1 MLGAEQN
8 YNLKVNLTGNATQL
22 NIALQSS
29 TSKLQQFSA
38 RAKSIGSSL
47 SRSLTLPLALVGGA
61 SIKMALDFDKS
72 MTKIKTLVGV
82 ASDEVDAMG
91 GAVKR
96 LAVDT
101 GVNANDAADALFFIT
116 SAGLRGADAMKV
128 LEAATKASAIGL
140 GEVKTVAD
148 AVTSAV
154 NAYGQ
159 ENLSAESATDI
170 LTAAVREGKLE
181 ADSLAQSMGKV
192 LPVSSQLGVGFEE
205 VGAAL
210 AAMSRTGTD
219 AAMATTSLRGI
230 LSALLNPSSQANEEL
245 ENFGLSAQG
254 LREQLKEQGLLS
266 VLKTLTDRF
275 GDNQEAAGKVF
286 GNVRALTGVLDLM
299 GNNVSTTEQIFA
311 SMTNT
316 TGTLNTAFT
325 ELEDELSFKFKKS
338 LEAVK
343 TSFTELGKTLSV
355 AILPTIQKLAGLLT
369 TAINKFNNL
378 NESTKNLIL
387 TLGGIALAIGPAIV
401 VLGTLGTVISA
412 LISPVALVI
421 AAIVGIGLAVED
433 IVVNFDVVKLKIEK
447 WGEKVKIIF
456 RAVKE
461 TFKNIFSLGGG
472 TGTQIAKDMQE
483 ALDAVTEEYDK
494 MIAEI
499 DTKDSIAEKII
510 KGIQNAYEDIK
521 NASAGIGQAITDG
534 LNQSL
539 TTNVESLGQR
549 IAIGFEKVGSVAMA
563 ATSSWDALNKKIDE
577 SNEKIS
583 DFDES
588 FDNSVKNTQNSA
600 MAMQAI
606 MNAFAMQ
613 ISKAFENGSASV
625 GQFAAQVVSIIG
637 DLLIQLGTFAII
649 GSNLMGEALIPIVG
663 AAAGAAAIAVG
674 AAMKGLASKFMSE
687 GVQTFANGG
696 IISGPTLGLMGE
708 YAGARHNPE
717 VVAPLNKLK
726 SMIGSNG
733 SQNLSGEFVVRGQDL
748 VLALQRAERN
758 RNRFK

>member
-38 RAKSIGSSL
+38 RAKSIGSTL

-61 SIKMALDFDKS
+61 SVKMALDFDKS

-82 ASDEVDAMG
+82 ASNEVDAMG
-91 GAVKR
+91 SAVKR
-96 LAVDT
+96 LAADT
-101 GVNANDAADALFFIT
+101 SVNANDAADALFFIT

-266 VLKTLTDRF
+266 VLKTLTDSF

-299 GNNVSTTEQIFA
+299 GNNVVTTEQIFA
-311 SMTNT
+311 SMTDT

-338 LEAVK
+338 LEAIK
-343 TSFTELGKTLSV
+343 TSFTELGKTLAV
-355 AILPTIQKLAGLLT
+355 AILPFIQKLSGFVTDL
-369 TAINKFNNL
+369 INKFNNL
-378 NESTKNLIL
+378 DTSSKNLIL
-387 TLGGIALAIGPAIV
+387 TLAGMTAALGPAILIISNLAAAFALLASPV
-401 VLGTLGTVISA
+401 VLVSA
-412 LISPVALVI
+412 AVVALV
-421 AAIVGIGLAVED
+421 LAFEHVQ
-433 IVVNFDVVKLKIEK
+433 
-447 WGEKVKIIF
+447 
-456 RAVKE
+456 
-461 TFKNIFSLGGG
+461 TNIQMVSL
-472 TGTQIAKDMQE
+472 QIAKFAEKSIAKIMAIVEIGKSIFGKKTREEIESNLDKTLKSIDDKFDLMIE
-483 ALDAVTEEYDK
+483 ALDPLGE
-494 MIAEI
+494 
-499 DTKDSIAEKII
+499 SILEKISSSVSNLMDGF
-510 KGIQNAYEDIK
+510 KQVG
-521 NASAGIGQAITDG
+521 AGIGSTIAAGVVEGIKKTIVVSENLFPIVNNGFTNLALSTKKTWDSINDG
-534 LNQSL
+534 IDSSNLKIQKFDKKF
-539 TTNVESLGQR
+539 QD
-549 IAIGFEKVGSVAMA
+549 A
-563 ATSSWDALNKKIDE
+563 ARSIQMSQT
-577 SNEKIS
+577 
-583 DFDES
+583 
-588 FDNSVKNTQNSA
+588 
-600 MAMQAI
+600 AMQGVMNALAGQI
-606 MNAFAMQ
+606 SNAFAGGTASLKEFSNQ
-613 ISKAFENGSASV
+613 IL
-625 GQFAAQVVSIIG
+625 SILG
-637 DLLIQLGTFAII
+637 DLLIQAGTFAIL
-649 GSNLMGEALIPIVG
+649 SSKLMESAFIPGVG
-663 AAAGAAAIAVG
+663 VVLGLAAIAVG
-674 AAMKGLASKFMSE
+674 AALKGLANKVNNE
-687 GVQTFANGG
+687 GVTAFAKGG

-717 VVAPLNKLK
+717 VVAPLDKLK
-726 SMIGSNG
+726 SMIGNNG
-733 SQNLSGEFVVRGQDL
+733 NTNMTGEFVVRGQDL
-748 VLALQRAERN
+748 ILALQRAEKSRN
-758 RNRFK
+758 RIL

>member
-29 TSKLQQFSA
+29 TSKLQQFA
-38 RAKSIGSSL
+38 VRAKSIGSSL

-299 GNNVSTTEQIFA
+299 GNNVGTTEQIFA

-338 LEAVK
+338 LEAIR
-343 TSFTELGKTLSV
+343 TSFTELGKTLAV
-355 AILPTIQKLAGLLT
+355 AILPFIQKLTGFLT
-369 TAINKFNNL
+369 TLINKFNNL
-378 NESTKNLIL
+378 DTATQNIVL
-387 TLGGIALAIGPAIV
+387 TLAGITALLGPALIIF
-401 VLGTLGTVISA
+401 GTLATAISA
-412 LISPVALVI
+412 LMNPITLTIAGIAGIGFAIDNLIMPLDAFLLKAKAIFDTINEYARQTGRLILNALSFGFGEGI
-421 AAIVGIGLAVED
+421 DAILTETKLAIMDINSRLENDLAQLDGTSITERIQLMFNELKDKFKQIGVGIGGAISD
-433 IVVNFDVVKLKIEK
+433 GIEE
-447 WGEKVKIIF
+447 GIT
-456 RAVKE
+456 KE
-461 TFKNIFSLGGG
+461 RG
-472 TGTQIAKDMQE
+472 
-483 ALDAVTEEYDK
+483 
-494 MIAEI
+494 I
-499 DTKDSIAEKII
+499 DTSMFGDDGKITSDTSGLDELLVQGTKRTREELNKLAE
-510 KGIQNAYEDIK
+510 ATT
-521 NASAGIGQAITDG
+521 QA
-534 LNQSL
+534 
-539 TTNVESLGQR
+539 
-549 IAIGFEKVGSVAMA
+549 GSVA
-563 ATSSWDALNKKIDE
+563 TSALQAMFNTLSGQLAKV
-577 SNEKIS
+577 
-583 DFDES
+583 FAGGTTS
-588 FDNSVKNTQNSA
+588 F
-600 MAMQAI
+600 
-606 MNAFAMQ
+606 
-613 ISKAFENGSASV
+613 E
-625 GQFAAQVVSIIG
+625 QFSQQVFSIIG
-637 DLLIQLGTFAII
+637 DLLIQLGMMAIASAEIFAAF
-649 GSNLMGEALIPIVG
+649 GNPFTSV
-663 AAAGAAAIAVG
+663 AAGIAAIALG
-674 AAMKGLASKFMSE
+674 AAIKGMVNKVRGGKVME
-687 GVQTFANGG
+687 FANGG

-717 VVAPLNKLK
+717 VVAPLDKLK
-726 SMIGSNG
+726 SMIGSNS

-748 VLALQRAERN
+748 VVALQRAERN

>member
-1 MLGAEQN
+1 MLGAENN

-29 TSKLQQFSA
+29 TSKLQQFAA

-82 ASDEVDAMG
+82 ASNEVDAMG

-245 ENFGLSAQG
+245 QNFGLSAQG

-299 GNNVSTTEQIFA
+299 GNNVGTTEQIFA
-311 SMTNT
+311 SMTDT

-343 TSFTELGKTLSV
+343 TSFTELGKTLAI
-355 AILPTIQKLAGLLT
+355 AILPAIQKLSGLLT

-378 NESTKNLIL
+378 DKETQNLIL
-387 TLGGIALAIGPAIV
+387 TLVGITAALGPAILIISGLASAFALLASPV
-401 VLGTLGTVISA
+401 VLVSA
-412 LISPVALVI
+412 AVVALVLAFEHVQTNIQMVGLQI
-421 AAIVGIGLAVED
+421 AKFASKAVVRIGTIGRAIRSLFNSETIAEVLAGMDIMLTEVDKKFDPMIEALDPLGQSILEKISSAVGSLMDEFKQVGVGIGGKIAEGVVQGVKKT
-433 IVVNFDVVKLKIEK
+433 IVASENLFPIVNE
-447 WGEKVKIIF
+447 G
-456 RAVKE
+456 
-461 TFKNIFSLGGG
+461 FKNL
-472 TGTQIAKDMQE
+472 
-483 ALDAVTEEYDK
+483 ALSTKKTWDSINAG
-494 MIAEI
+494 I
-499 DTKDSIAEKII
+499 DT
-510 KGIQNAYEDIK
+510 
-521 NASAGIGQAITDG
+521 
-534 LNQSL
+534 
-539 TTNVESLGQR
+539 
-549 IAIGFEKVGSVAMA
+549 
-563 ATSSWDALNKKIDE
+563 SSKKIDE
-577 SNEKIS
+577 
-583 DFDES
+583 FDQKFLAS
-588 FDNSVKNTQNSA
+588 AKATQNNA
-600 MAMQAI
+600 MAMQAV
-606 MNAFAMQ
+606 MNAFAIQ
-613 ISKAFENGSASV
+613 VANAFAGGTASV
-625 GQFAAQVVSIIG
+625 GQFAAQVMGIIG

-649 GSNLMGEALIPIVG
+649 GSNLMESALVPIVG
-663 AAAGAAAIAVG
+663 AAAGLAAIAVG
-674 AAMKGLASKFMSE
+674 GAMKGLAQKFMSE
-687 GVQTFANGG
+687 GVQTFASGG

-717 VVAPLNKLK
+717 VVAPLDKLK

-748 VLALQRAERN
+748 VVALQRAERN

>member
-1 MLGAEQN
+1 MLEAEKN

-29 TSKLQQFSA
+29 TSKLRQFAA

-61 SIKMALDFDKS
+61 SVKMALDFDKS

-299 GNNVSTTEQIFA
+299 GNNVGTTEQIFA

-325 ELEDELSFKFKKS
+325 ELEDELSHQFKKS
-338 LEAVK
+338 LEAVR
-343 TSFTELGKTLSV
+343 TSFTELGKTLAV
-355 AILPTIQKLAGLLT
+355 AILPFIQKLAGLLT
-369 TAINKFNNL
+369 TTINKFNNL
-378 NESTKNLIL
+378 DTATQNLIL
-387 TLGGIALAIGPAIV
+387 TLVGITAALGPSILIISGLASAFSLLASPV
-401 VLGTLGTVISA
+401 VLVSA
-412 LISPVALVI
+412 AVVALVLAFEHVQTNIQMVGLQI
-421 AAIVGIGLAVED
+421 AKFASKAVVRMGTIGRAIRSLFNSETIAEVLAGMDIMLAEVDKKFDPMIEALDPLGESILEKISSSVGSLMDEFKQVGVGIGGAISDGIEEGIAKTRGIDTRGIDTSMFGDDGKITSDTSGLDELLAQGTKKTREEL
-433 IVVNFDVVKLKIEK
+433 NKLAEATTQAGSIATTSLQAMFNTLS
-447 WGEKVKIIF
+447 GQLAKV
-456 RAVKE
+456 
-461 TFKNIFSLGGG
+461 FSGG
-472 TGTQIAKDMQE
+472 T
-483 ALDAVTEEYDK
+483 
-494 MIAEI
+494 
-499 DTKDSIAEKII
+499 
-510 KGIQNAYEDIK
+510 
-521 NASAGIGQAITDG
+521 ASFKEFSQ
-534 LNQSL
+534 
-539 TTNVESLGQR
+539 
-549 IAIGFEKVGSVAMA
+549 
-563 ATSSWDALNKKIDE
+563 
-577 SNEKIS
+577 
-583 DFDES
+583 
-588 FDNSVKNTQNSA
+588 
-600 MAMQAI
+600 
-606 MNAFAMQ
+606 
-613 ISKAFENGSASV
+613 
-625 GQFAAQVVSIIG
+625 QVFSIIG
-637 DLLIQLGTFAII
+637 DLLIQLGMMAIASAEIFAAFGNPFTSI
-649 GSNLMGEALIPIVG
+649 
-663 AAAGAAAIAVG
+663 AAGLAAIALG
-674 AAMKGLASKFMSE
+674 AAIKGMVNKVRGGKVME
-687 GVQTFANGG
+687 FANGG

-717 VVAPLNKLK
+717 VVAPLDKLK
-726 SMIGSNG
+726 SMIGSNS

-748 VLALQRAERN
+748 VVALQRAERN

>member
-1 MLGAEQN
+1 MAESN
-8 YNLKVNLTGNATQL
+8 FPLKVNLIGNATSL
-22 NIALQSS
+22 NTALTGASAR
-29 TSKLQQFSA
+29 LRQFSA
-38 RAKSIGSSL
+38 KAKALGSSL
-47 SRSLTLPLALVGGA
+47 TTSLTLPLALIGGA
-61 SIKMALDFDKS
+61 SVKMALDFDKS

-91 GAVKR
+91 GAVKK

-154 NAYGQ
+154 NAYGK

-230 LSALLNPSSQANEEL
+230 LSALLNPSSQAEQEL
-245 ENFGLSAQG
+245 DNFNLSAQG

-299 GNNVSTTEQIFA
+299 GNNVGTTEQIFA
-311 SMTNT
+311 SMTDT

-338 LEAVK
+338 LEAVR
-343 TSFTELGKTLSV
+343 TSFTELGKTLAI
-355 AILPTIQKLAGLLT
+355 AILPAIQKLTGFLT

-378 NESTKNLIL
+378 DTSTQNLIL
-387 TLGGIALAIGPAIV
+387 TLVTITAALGPAILIISNLAGAFALLASPV
-401 VLGTLGTVISA
+401 VLVSA
-412 LISPVALVI
+412 AVVALVLAFEHVQTNIQMVGLQI
-421 AAIVGIGLAVED
+421 AKFAEKSIAKIMAIVEIGKSIFGKKTREEIESNLDKTLQSIDDKFDPMIKALDPLGESILEKISSGVGSLMDEFKQVGVGIGGQIGDGIDEELTKSVEQTIPKIFGKIGEGFGTLNHFIASSMGAVMSYLDEEQAKAAEIARKQGDIINNAMGQIINSIANSISTLFAGGEMSAKKFALGVLGILGDLAIKIGTMVVLANLAV
-433 IVVNFDVVKLKIEK
+433 
-447 WGEKVKIIF
+447 
-456 RAVKE
+456 
-461 TFKNIFSLGGG
+461 S
-472 TGTQIAKDMQE
+472 DMLIPGKGLVAGF
-483 ALDAVTEEYDK
+483 AL
-494 MIAEI
+494 
-499 DTKDSIAEKII
+499 
-510 KGIQNAYEDIK
+510 
-521 NASAGIGQAITDG
+521 
-534 LNQSL
+534 
-539 TTNVESLGQR
+539 
-549 IAIGFEKVGSVAMA
+549 IAI
-563 ATSSWDALNKKIDE
+563 
-577 SNEKIS
+577 
-583 DFDES
+583 
-588 FDNSVKNTQNSA
+588 
-600 MAMQAI
+600 
-606 MNAFAMQ
+606 
-613 ISKAFENGSASV
+613 
-625 GQFAAQVVSIIG
+625 
-637 DLLIQLGTFAII
+637 
-649 GSNLMGEALIPIVG
+649 
-663 AAAGAAAIAVG
+663 G
-674 AAMKGLASKFMSE
+674 AAMKGISTKLQTE
-687 GVQTFANGG
+687 GVKLDGAFAKGG
-696 IISGPTLGLMGE
+696 IISGPTVGLLGE

-717 VVAPLNKLK
+717 VVAPLDKLK
-726 SMIGSNG
+726 SMISSNG

-748 VLALQRAERN
+748 VVALQRAERN

>member
-1 MLGAEQN
+1 MLGAENN

-29 TSKLQQFSA
+29 TSKLQQFAA

-82 ASDEVDAMG
+82 ASNEVDAMG

-299 GNNVSTTEQIFA
+299 GNNVGTTEQIFA
-311 SMTNT
+311 SMTDT

-343 TSFTELGKTLSV
+343 TSFTELGKTLAI
-355 AILPTIQKLAGLLT
+355 AILPAIQKLSGLLT

-378 NESTKNLIL
+378 DKETQNLIL
-387 TLGGIALAIGPAIV
+387 TLVGITAALGPAILIISGLASAFALLASPV
-401 VLGTLGTVISA
+401 VLVSA
-412 LISPVALVI
+412 AVVALVLAFEHVQTNIQMVGLQI
-421 AAIVGIGLAVED
+421 AKFASKAVVRIGTIGRAIRSLFNSETIAEVLAGMDIMLTEVDKKFDPMIEALDPLGQSILEKISSAVGSLMDEFKQVGVGIGGKIAEGVVQGVKKT
-433 IVVNFDVVKLKIEK
+433 IVASENLFPIVNE
-447 WGEKVKIIF
+447 G
-456 RAVKE
+456 
-461 TFKNIFSLGGG
+461 FKNL
-472 TGTQIAKDMQE
+472 
-483 ALDAVTEEYDK
+483 ALSTKKTWDSINAG
-494 MIAEI
+494 I
-499 DTKDSIAEKII
+499 DT
-510 KGIQNAYEDIK
+510 
-521 NASAGIGQAITDG
+521 
-534 LNQSL
+534 
-539 TTNVESLGQR
+539 
-549 IAIGFEKVGSVAMA
+549 
-563 ATSSWDALNKKIDE
+563 SSKKIDE
-577 SNEKIS
+577 
-583 DFDES
+583 FDQKFLAS
-588 FDNSVKNTQNSA
+588 AKATQNNA
-600 MAMQAI
+600 MAMQAV
-606 MNAFAMQ
+606 MNAFAIQ
-613 ISKAFENGSASV
+613 VANAFAGGTASV
-625 GQFAAQVVSIIG
+625 GQFAAQVMGIIG

-649 GSNLMGEALIPIVG
+649 GSNLMESALVPIVG
-663 AAAGAAAIAVG
+663 AAAGLAAIAVG
-674 AAMKGLASKFMSE
+674 GAMKGLAQKFMSE
-687 GVQTFANGG
+687 GVQTFASGG

-717 VVAPLNKLK
+717 VVAPLDKLK

-748 VLALQRAERN
+748 VVALQRAERN

>member
-1 MLGAEQN
+1 MLGAEKN

-29 TSKLQQFSA
+29 TSKLRQFAA

-61 SIKMALDFDKS
+61 SVKMALDFDKS

-192 LPVSSQLGVGFEE
+192 LPVSSQLGVVFEE

-210 AAMSRTGTD
+210 AALSRTGTD

-245 ENFGLSAQG
+245 QNFGLSAQG

-299 GNNVSTTEQIFA
+299 GNNVGTTEQIFA
-311 SMTNT
+311 SMTDT

-338 LEAVK
+338 LEAVR
-343 TSFTELGKTLSV
+343 TSFTELGKTLAI
-355 AILPTIQKLAGLLT
+355 AILPAIQKLSGFLT

-378 NESTKNLIL
+378 DTSTQNLIL
-387 TLGGIALAIGPAIV
+387 TLVGITAALGPTI
-401 VLGTLGTVISA
+401 LVISGLASAFA
-412 LISPVALVI
+412 LLASPVILVSAAVVALVLAFEHVQTNIQMVGLQI
-421 AAIVGIGLAVED
+421 AKFASKAVVRIGTIGRAIKSLFNSETIAEVLSNMDIMLEEVDKKFDPMIEALDPLGESILEKIASSVGSLMDEFKQVGVGIGSA
-433 IVVNFDVVKLKIEK
+433 ISNGIEE
-447 WGEKVKIIF
+447 GIT
-456 RAVKE
+456 KE
-461 TFKNIFSLGGG
+461 RG
-472 TGTQIAKDMQE
+472 
-483 ALDAVTEEYDK
+483 
-494 MIAEI
+494 I
-499 DTKDSIAEKII
+499 DTSMFGDDSKITSDTSGLDELLAQGTKRTREELKKLAE
-510 KGIQNAYEDIK
+510 ATT
-521 NASAGIGQAITDG
+521 QA
-534 LNQSL
+534 
-539 TTNVESLGQR
+539 
-549 IAIGFEKVGSVAMA
+549 GSVA
-563 ATSSWDALNKKIDE
+563 TSALQAKFNTLSGQLAKV
-577 SNEKIS
+577 
-583 DFDES
+583 FAGGTAS
-588 FDNSVKNTQNSA
+588 F
-600 MAMQAI
+600 
-606 MNAFAMQ
+606 
-613 ISKAFENGSASV
+613 E
-625 GQFAAQVVSIIG
+625 QFSQQVFSIIG
-637 DLLIQLGTFAII
+637 DLLIQLGMMAIASAEI
-649 GSNLMGEALIPIVG
+649 FSAFGNPFTSI
-663 AAAGAAAIAVG
+663 AAGIAAIALG
-674 AAMKGLASKFMSE
+674 AAIKGMVNKVRGGKVME
-687 GVQTFANGG
+687 FANGG

-708 YAGARHNPE
+708 YSGARHNPE
-717 VVAPLNKLK
+717 VVAPLDKLK

-748 VLALQRAERN
+748 VVALQRAERN

>member
-1 MLGAEQN
+1 MLGAEHN

-29 TSKLQQFSA
+29 TSKLQRFAA
-38 RAKSIGSSL
+38 RAKSIGSTL

-61 SIKMALDFDKS
+61 SVKMALDFDKS

-299 GNNVSTTEQIFA
+299 GNNVGTTEQIFA
-311 SMTNT
+311 SMTDT

-338 LEAVK
+338 LEAVR
-343 TSFTELGKTLSV
+343 TSFTELGKTLAV
-355 AILPTIQKLAGLLT
+355 TILPFIQKLAGFLT

-378 NESTKNLIL
+378 DTSTQNLVL
-387 TLGGIALAIGPAIV
+387 TLVGLTAALGPAILIISNLAAAFALLASPV
-401 VLGTLGTVISA
+401 VLVSA
-412 LISPVALVI
+412 AVVALVLAFEHVQTNIQMVGLQLAKFAEKSI
-421 AAIVGIGLAVED
+421 AKIMAIVEIGKSIFGKKTREEIESNLDKTLKSIDDKFDSMIEALDPLGESILEKISSAVGSLMDEFKQVGVGIGGAISD
-433 IVVNFDVVKLKIEK
+433 GIEQ
-447 WGEKVKIIF
+447 GIT
-456 RAVKE
+456 KE
-461 TFKNIFSLGGG
+461 RG
-472 TGTQIAKDMQE
+472 
-483 ALDAVTEEYDK
+483 
-494 MIAEI
+494 I
-499 DTKDSIAEKII
+499 DTSMFADNTKITSDTSGLDELLVQGTKKTREELNKLAE
-510 KGIQNAYEDIK
+510 ATT
-521 NASAGIGQAITDG
+521 QA
-534 LNQSL
+534 
-539 TTNVESLGQR
+539 
-549 IAIGFEKVGSVAMA
+549 GSVA
-563 ATSSWDALNKKIDE
+563 TSALQAMFNTLSGQLAKVF
-577 SNEKIS
+577 SGGTA
-583 DFDES
+583 S
-588 FDNSVKNTQNSA
+588 F
-600 MAMQAI
+600 
-606 MNAFAMQ
+606 
-613 ISKAFENGSASV
+613 E
-625 GQFAAQVVSIIG
+625 QFAQQVFSIIG
-637 DLLIQLGTFAII
+637 DLLIQLGMMAIASADIFAAF
-649 GSNLMGEALIPIVG
+649 GNPFTSVV
-663 AAAGAAAIAVG
+663 AGLAAIALG
-674 AAMKGLASKFMSE
+674 AAIKGMVNKVRGGKVME
-687 GVQTFANGG
+687 FANGG

-708 YAGARHNPE
+708 YSGARHNPE
-717 VVAPLNKLK
+717 VVAPLDKLK

-748 VLALQRAERN
+748 VVALQRAERN

>member
-29 TSKLQQFSA
+29 TSKLQQFAA
-38 RAKSIGSSL
+38 RAKSIGSTL

-61 SIKMALDFDKS
+61 SVKMALDFDKS

-82 ASDEVDAMG
+82 ASNEVDAMG

-299 GNNVSTTEQIFA
+299 GNNVGTTEQIFA
-311 SMTNT
+311 SMTDT

-338 LEAVK
+338 LEAVR
-343 TSFTELGKTLSV
+343 TSFTELGKTLAV

-378 NESTKNLIL
+378 DTSTQNLVL
-387 TLGGIALAIGPAIV
+387 TLVGITAALGPAILIISGLASAFALLASPV
-401 VLGTLGTVISA
+401 VLVSA
-412 LISPVALVI
+412 AVVALVLAFEHVQTNIQMVGLQI
-421 AAIVGIGLAVED
+421 AKFASKAVVRIGTIGKAIKALFKGQNVNEVLADMDILLAEVDKKFDPMIEALDPLGESILEKITSSVGSLMDEFKQVGVGIGT
-433 IVVNFDVVKLKIEK
+433 KLSEGVSK
-447 WGEKVKIIF
+447 GVQF
-456 RAVKE
+456 
-461 TFKNIFSLGGG
+461 
-472 TGTQIAKDMQE
+472 TGTILQSAFENVGTVAKE
-483 ALDAVTEEYDK
+483 A
-494 MIAEI
+494 
-499 DTKDSIAEKII
+499 
-510 KGIQNAYEDIK
+510 
-521 NASAGIGQAITDG
+521 
-534 LNQSL
+534 
-539 TTNVESLGQR
+539 TT
-549 IAIGFEKVGSVAMA
+549 
-563 ATSSWDALNKKIDE
+563 SWETLNKKIDE
-577 SNEKIS
+577 SNSKIEQ
-583 DFDES
+583 FDAKFE
-588 FDNSVKNTQNSA
+588 DTVKNTSQQS
-600 MAMQAI
+600 MALQAI

-613 ISKAFENGSASV
+613 IAKAFEGGTVSV

-649 GSNLMGEALIPIVG
+649 GSNLMGEALIPVVG
-663 AAAGAAAIAVG
+663 AAAGLAAIAVG

-708 YAGARHNPE
+708 YSGARHNPE
-717 VVAPLNKLK
+717 VVAPLDKLK

-748 VLALQRAERN
+748 VVALQRAERN

>member
-29 TSKLQQFSA
+29 TSKLKQFAA
-38 RAKSIGSSL
+38 RAKSIGSTL

-61 SIKMALDFDKS
+61 SVKMALDFDKS

-101 GVNANDAADALFFIT
+101 GVNANNAADALFFIT

-299 GNNVSTTEQIFA
+299 GNNVGTTEQIFA
-311 SMTNT
+311 SMTDT

-338 LEAVK
+338 LEAVR
-343 TSFTELGKTLSV
+343 TSFTELGKTLAV
-355 AILPTIQKLAGLLT
+355 AILPFIQKLSGFLT
-369 TAINKFNNL
+369 TTINKFNNL
-378 NESTKNLIL
+378 DTSTQNLVL
-387 TLGGIALAIGPAIV
+387 TLVGLTAALGPAILIISGLASAFALLASPV
-401 VLGTLGTVISA
+401 VLVSAAVVSLVLAFEHVQTNIQMVGLQIAKFASKAVVRIGTIGKAIRALFKGQNVNEVLADMDILLAEVDKKFDPMIDALDPLGESILEKITSSVGS
-412 LISPVALVI
+412 LMDEFKQVG
-421 AAIVGIGLAVED
+421 VGIGT
-433 IVVNFDVVKLKIEK
+433 KLSEGVSK
-447 WGEKVKIIF
+447 GVQF
-456 RAVKE
+456 
-461 TFKNIFSLGGG
+461 
-472 TGTQIAKDMQE
+472 TGTILQSAFENVGTVAKE
-483 ALDAVTEEYDK
+483 A
-494 MIAEI
+494 
-499 DTKDSIAEKII
+499 
-510 KGIQNAYEDIK
+510 
-521 NASAGIGQAITDG
+521 
-534 LNQSL
+534 
-539 TTNVESLGQR
+539 TT
-549 IAIGFEKVGSVAMA
+549 
-563 ATSSWDALNKKIDE
+563 SWETLNKKIDE
-577 SNEKIS
+577 SNSKIEQ
-583 DFDES
+583 FDAKFE
-588 FDNSVKNTQNSA
+588 DTVKNTSQQS
-600 MAMQAI
+600 MALQAI

-613 ISKAFENGSASV
+613 IAKAFEGGTVSV

-649 GSNLMGEALIPIVG
+649 GSNLMGEALIPVVG
-663 AAAGAAAIAVG
+663 AAAGLAAIAVG

-687 GVQTFANGG
+687 GVQTFASGG

-708 YAGARHNPE
+708 YSGARHNPE
-717 VVAPLNKLK
+717 VVAPLDKLK

-748 VLALQRAERN
+748 VVALQRAERN

>member
-1 MLGAEQN
+1 MLGDEQN

-29 TSKLQQFSA
+29 TSKLQQFAA

-82 ASDEVDAMG
+82 ASNEVDAMG

-299 GNNVSTTEQIFA
+299 GNNVGTTEQIFA
-311 SMTNT
+311 SMSDT

-338 LEAVK
+338 LEAIK
-343 TSFTELGKTLSV
+343 TSLTELGKTLAI
-355 AILPTIQKLAGLLT
+355 AILPFIQKLSGFVTSL
-369 TAINKFNNL
+369 INKFNNL
-378 NESTKNLIL
+378 DTSSKNLIL
-387 TLGGIALAIGPAIV
+387 TLSGIAIALGPSVLVISGLASAFALLSSPV
-401 VLGTLGTVISA
+401 VLVSAAVVA
-412 LISPVALVI
+412 LILAFEHVQTNIQMVGFQIAKFAEKAVVRMGTIGKAIRSLFNKTTINEVLADMDILLQGINDKFDPMIEALDPLGESILEKISSAVGSLMDGFKQVG
-421 AAIVGIGLAVED
+421 VGIGNSIGD
-433 IVVNFDVVKLKIEK
+433 GVVDGVKKSVIKLQNLFPIINEQFTNLKLQSKSTWDSINQGIDSSNLKIQSFDKKFEEASK
-447 WGEKVKIIF
+447 SVQ
-456 RAVKE
+456 
-461 TFKNIFSLGGG
+461 FSQQAMQGVLTTLAGQISNAFSGG
-472 TGTQIAKDMQE
+472 TASLKEFSNQI
-483 ALDAVTEEYDK
+483 L
-494 MIAEI
+494 
-499 DTKDSIAEKII
+499 SI
-510 KGIQNAYEDIK
+510 
-521 NASAGIGQAITDG
+521 
-534 LNQSL
+534 L
-539 TTNVESLGQR
+539 
-549 IAIGFEKVGSVAMA
+549 
-563 ATSSWDALNKKIDE
+563 
-577 SNEKIS
+577 
-583 DFDES
+583 
-588 FDNSVKNTQNSA
+588 
-600 MAMQAI
+600 
-606 MNAFAMQ
+606 
-613 ISKAFENGSASV
+613 
-625 GQFAAQVVSIIG
+625 G
-637 DLLIQLGTFAII
+637 DLLIQAGTFAII
-649 GSNLMGEALIPIVG
+649 TSELMKNAFIPGLGVVLG
-663 AAAGAAAIAVG
+663 LAAIAVG
-674 AAMKGLASKFMSE
+674 AALKGLANKVNNE
-687 GVQTFANGG
+687 GITAFAKGG
-696 IISGPTLGLMGE
+696 IISGPTVGLLGE

-726 SMIGSNG
+726 SMIGDRG
-733 SQNLSGEFVVRGQDL
+733 STNLNGEFVVRGQDL
-748 VLALQRAERN
+748 ILALQRAEKSRN
-758 RNRFK
+758 RIL

>member
-1 MLGAEQN
+1 MLGAENN

-311 SMTNT
+311 SMSDT

-343 TSFTELGKTLSV
+343 TSFTELGKTLAI

-378 NESTKNLIL
+378 DKETQNLIL
-387 TLGGIALAIGPAIV
+387 TIAGIAMALGPAIIAIGLLATAVQLAIAPVTLV
-401 VLGTLGTVISA
+401 VAAIALIGLGIDHAISRIDVIKLKFEQFGENAKIIAKAIGDSILNIFSPKKLGEISKNMMTAIADVNKGFDEEISKLDIDKSLIDKITETVTNVAGAFKTAGGTLGGKITEGIREKISA
-412 LISPVALVI
+412 LNIGKGIDFGITSMSTDEINEKLITSSKKTKQELTSLSESAIQTGSVVANAMGNIISQIGNSLSTLFAGGNVSAEKFAAGVLGILGDLAMQIGTMVI
-421 AAIVGIGLAVED
+421 LA
-433 IVVNFDVVKLKIEK
+433 NK
-447 WGEKVKIIF
+447 
-456 RAVKE
+456 
-461 TFKNIFSLGGG
+461 
-472 TGTQIAKDMQE
+472 
-483 ALDAVTEEYDK
+483 AVTE
-494 MIAEI
+494 MLIPGLGIA
-499 DTKDSIAEKII
+499 
-510 KGIQNAYEDIK
+510 
-521 NASAGIGQAITDG
+521 AGFA
-534 LNQSL
+534 L
-539 TTNVESLGQR
+539 
-549 IAIGFEKVGSVAMA
+549 IAI
-563 ATSSWDALNKKIDE
+563 
-577 SNEKIS
+577 
-583 DFDES
+583 
-588 FDNSVKNTQNSA
+588 
-600 MAMQAI
+600 
-606 MNAFAMQ
+606 
-613 ISKAFENGSASV
+613 
-625 GQFAAQVVSIIG
+625 
-637 DLLIQLGTFAII
+637 
-649 GSNLMGEALIPIVG
+649 
-663 AAAGAAAIAVG
+663 G
-674 AAMKGLASKFMSE
+674 AAMKGMSTKLQTE
-687 GVQTFANGG
+687 GVKLDGAFAKGG
-696 IISGPTLGLMGE
+696 IISGPTVGLLGE

-717 VVAPLNKLK
+717 VVAPLDKLK

-748 VLALQRAERN
+748 VVALQRAERN

>member
-1 MLGAEQN
+1 MLGDEQN

-245 ENFGLSAQG
+245 QNFGLSAQV

-299 GNNVSTTEQIFA
+299 GNNVGTTEQIFA
-311 SMTNT
+311 SMSDT

-338 LEAVK
+338 LEAIK
-343 TSFTELGKTLSV
+343 TSLTELGKTLAI
-355 AILPTIQKLAGLLT
+355 AILPFIQKLSGFVTSL
-369 TAINKFNNL
+369 INKFNNL
-378 NESTKNLIL
+378 DTSSKNLIL
-387 TLGGIALAIGPAIV
+387 TLSGIAIALGPSVLVISGLASAFALLSSPV
-401 VLGTLGTVISA
+401 VLVSAAVVA
-412 LISPVALVI
+412 LILAFEHVQTNIQMVGFQIAKFAEKAVVRMATIGKAIRSLFNKTTINEVLADMDILLQGINDKFDPMIEALDPLGESILEKISSAVGSLMDGFKQVG
-421 AAIVGIGLAVED
+421 VGIGNSIGD
-433 IVVNFDVVKLKIEK
+433 GVVDGVKKSVIKLQNLFPIINEQFTNLKLQSKSTWDSINQGIDSSNLKIQSFDKKFEEASK
-447 WGEKVKIIF
+447 SVQ
-456 RAVKE
+456 
-461 TFKNIFSLGGG
+461 FSQQAMQGVLTTLAGQISNAFSGG
-472 TGTQIAKDMQE
+472 TASLKEFSNQI
-483 ALDAVTEEYDK
+483 L
-494 MIAEI
+494 
-499 DTKDSIAEKII
+499 SI
-510 KGIQNAYEDIK
+510 
-521 NASAGIGQAITDG
+521 
-534 LNQSL
+534 L
-539 TTNVESLGQR
+539 
-549 IAIGFEKVGSVAMA
+549 
-563 ATSSWDALNKKIDE
+563 
-577 SNEKIS
+577 
-583 DFDES
+583 
-588 FDNSVKNTQNSA
+588 
-600 MAMQAI
+600 
-606 MNAFAMQ
+606 
-613 ISKAFENGSASV
+613 
-625 GQFAAQVVSIIG
+625 G
-637 DLLIQLGTFAII
+637 DLLIQAGTFAII
-649 GSNLMGEALIPIVG
+649 TSELMKNAFIPGLGVVLG
-663 AAAGAAAIAVG
+663 LAAIAVG
-674 AAMKGLASKFMSE
+674 AALKGLANKVNNE
-687 GVQTFANGG
+687 GITAFAKGG
-696 IISGPTLGLMGE
+696 IISGPTVGLLGE

-726 SMIGSNG
+726 SMIGDRG
-733 SQNLSGEFVVRGQDL
+733 STNLNGEFVVRGQDL
-748 VLALQRAERN
+748 ILALQRAEKSRN
-758 RNRFK
+758 RIL

>member
-1 MLGAEQN
+1 MLGDEQN

-299 GNNVSTTEQIFA
+299 GNNVGTTEQIFA
-311 SMTNT
+311 SMSDT

-338 LEAVK
+338 LEAIK
-343 TSFTELGKTLSV
+343 TSLTELGKTLAI
-355 AILPTIQKLAGLLT
+355 AILPFIQKLSGFVTSL
-369 TAINKFNNL
+369 INKFNNL
-378 NESTKNLIL
+378 DTSSKNLIL
-387 TLGGIALAIGPAIV
+387 TLSGIAIALGPSVLVISGLASAFALLSSPV
-401 VLGTLGTVISA
+401 VLVSAAVVA
-412 LISPVALVI
+412 LILAFEHVQTNIQMVGFQIAKFAEKAVVRIATIGKAIRSLFNKTTINEVLADMDILLQGINDKFDPMIEALDPLGESILEKISSAVGSLMDGFKQVG
-421 AAIVGIGLAVED
+421 VGIGNSIGD
-433 IVVNFDVVKLKIEK
+433 GVVDGVKKSVIKLQNLFPIINEQFTNLKLQSKSTWDSINQGIDSSNLKIQSFDKKFEEASK
-447 WGEKVKIIF
+447 SVQ
-456 RAVKE
+456 
-461 TFKNIFSLGGG
+461 FSQQAMQGVLTTLAGQISNAFSGG
-472 TGTQIAKDMQE
+472 TASLKEFSNQI
-483 ALDAVTEEYDK
+483 L
-494 MIAEI
+494 
-499 DTKDSIAEKII
+499 SI
-510 KGIQNAYEDIK
+510 
-521 NASAGIGQAITDG
+521 
-534 LNQSL
+534 L
-539 TTNVESLGQR
+539 
-549 IAIGFEKVGSVAMA
+549 
-563 ATSSWDALNKKIDE
+563 
-577 SNEKIS
+577 
-583 DFDES
+583 
-588 FDNSVKNTQNSA
+588 
-600 MAMQAI
+600 
-606 MNAFAMQ
+606 
-613 ISKAFENGSASV
+613 
-625 GQFAAQVVSIIG
+625 G
-637 DLLIQLGTFAII
+637 DLLIQAGTFAII
-649 GSNLMGEALIPIVG
+649 TSELMKNAFIPGLGVVLG
-663 AAAGAAAIAVG
+663 LAAIAVG
-674 AAMKGLASKFMSE
+674 AALKGLANKVNNE
-687 GVQTFANGG
+687 GITAFAKGG
-696 IISGPTLGLMGE
+696 IISGPTVGLLGE

-726 SMIGSNG
+726 SMIGDRG
-733 SQNLSGEFVVRGQDL
+733 STNLNGEFVVRGQDL
-748 VLALQRAERN
+748 ILALQRAEKSRN
-758 RNRFK
+758 RIL

>member
-1 MLGAEQN
+1 MLGAENN

-29 TSKLQQFSA
+29 TSKLQQFAA

-82 ASDEVDAMG
+82 ASNEVDAMG

-299 GNNVSTTEQIFA
+299 GNNVGTTEQIFA
-311 SMTNT
+311 SMTDT

-343 TSFTELGKTLSV
+343 TSFTELGKTLAI
-355 AILPTIQKLAGLLT
+355 AILPAIQKLSGLLT

-378 NESTKNLIL
+378 DKETQNLIL
-387 TLGGIALAIGPAIV
+387 TLVGITAALGPAILIISGLASAFALLASPV
-401 VLGTLGTVISA
+401 VLVSA
-412 LISPVALVI
+412 AVVALVLAFEHVQTNIQMVGLQI
-421 AAIVGIGLAVED
+421 AKFASKAVVRIGTIGRAIRSLFNSETIAEVLAGMDIMLTEVDKKFDPMIEALDPLGQSILEKISSAVGSLMDEFKQVGVGIGGKIAEGVVQGVKKT
-433 IVVNFDVVKLKIEK
+433 IVASENLFPIVNE
-447 WGEKVKIIF
+447 G
-456 RAVKE
+456 
-461 TFKNIFSLGGG
+461 FKNL
-472 TGTQIAKDMQE
+472 
-483 ALDAVTEEYDK
+483 ALSTKKTWDSINAG
-494 MIAEI
+494 I
-499 DTKDSIAEKII
+499 DT
-510 KGIQNAYEDIK
+510 
-521 NASAGIGQAITDG
+521 
-534 LNQSL
+534 
-539 TTNVESLGQR
+539 
-549 IAIGFEKVGSVAMA
+549 
-563 ATSSWDALNKKIDE
+563 SSKKIDE
-577 SNEKIS
+577 
-583 DFDES
+583 FDQKFLAS
-588 FDNSVKNTQNSA
+588 AKATQNNA
-600 MAMQAI
+600 MAMQAV
-606 MNAFAMQ
+606 MNAFAIQ
-613 ISKAFENGSASV
+613 VANAFAGGTASV
-625 GQFAAQVVSIIG
+625 GQFAAQVMGIIG

-649 GSNLMGEALIPIVG
+649 GSNLMESALVPIVG
-663 AAAGAAAIAVG
+663 AAAGLAAIAVG
-674 AAMKGLASKFMSE
+674 GAMKGLAQKFMSE
-687 GVQTFANGG
+687 GVQTFASGG

-717 VVAPLNKLK
+717 VVAPLDKLK

-748 VLALQRAERN
+748 ILALQRAEKSRN
-758 RNRFK
+758 RIL

>member
-1 MLGAEQN
+1 MLGDEQN

-245 ENFGLSAQG
+245 QNFGLSAQG

-299 GNNVSTTEQIFA
+299 GNNVGTTEQIFA
-311 SMTNT
+311 SMSDT

-338 LEAVK
+338 LEAIK
-343 TSFTELGKTLSV
+343 TSLTELGKTLAI
-355 AILPTIQKLAGLLT
+355 AILPFIQKLSGFVTSL
-369 TAINKFNNL
+369 INKFNNL
-378 NESTKNLIL
+378 DTSSKNLIL
-387 TLGGIALAIGPAIV
+387 TLSGIAIALGPSVLVISGLASAFALLSSPV
-401 VLGTLGTVISA
+401 VLVSAAVVA
-412 LISPVALVI
+412 LILAFEHVQTNIQMVGFQIAKFAEKAVVRMGTIGKAIRSLFNKTTINEVLADMDILLQGINDKFDPMIEALDPLGESILEKISSAVGSLMDGFKQVG
-421 AAIVGIGLAVED
+421 VGIGNSIGD
-433 IVVNFDVVKLKIEK
+433 GVVDGVKKSVIKLQNLFPIINEQFTNLKLQSKSTWDSINQGIDSSNLKIQSFDKKFEEASK
-447 WGEKVKIIF
+447 SVQ
-456 RAVKE
+456 
-461 TFKNIFSLGGG
+461 FSQQAMQGVLTTLAGQISNAFSGG
-472 TGTQIAKDMQE
+472 TASLKEFSNQI
-483 ALDAVTEEYDK
+483 L
-494 MIAEI
+494 
-499 DTKDSIAEKII
+499 SI
-510 KGIQNAYEDIK
+510 
-521 NASAGIGQAITDG
+521 
-534 LNQSL
+534 L
-539 TTNVESLGQR
+539 
-549 IAIGFEKVGSVAMA
+549 
-563 ATSSWDALNKKIDE
+563 
-577 SNEKIS
+577 
-583 DFDES
+583 
-588 FDNSVKNTQNSA
+588 
-600 MAMQAI
+600 
-606 MNAFAMQ
+606 
-613 ISKAFENGSASV
+613 
-625 GQFAAQVVSIIG
+625 G
-637 DLLIQLGTFAII
+637 DLLIQAGTFAII
-649 GSNLMGEALIPIVG
+649 TSELMKNAFIPGLGVVLG
-663 AAAGAAAIAVG
+663 LAAIAVG
-674 AAMKGLASKFMSE
+674 AALKGLANKVNNE
-687 GVQTFANGG
+687 GITAFAKGG
-696 IISGPTLGLMGE
+696 IISGPTVGLLGE

-726 SMIGSNG
+726 SMIGDRG
-733 SQNLSGEFVVRGQDL
+733 STNLNGEFVVRGQDL
-748 VLALQRAERN
+748 ILALQRAEKSRN
-758 RNRFK
+758 RIL

>member
-29 TSKLQQFSA
+29 TSKLQQFAA
-38 RAKSIGSSL
+38 RAKSIGSTL

-230 LSALLNPSSQANEEL
+230 LSALLNPSSQANKEL
-245 ENFGLSAQG
+245 ESFGLSAQG

-299 GNNVSTTEQIFA
+299 GNNVGTTEQIF
-311 SMTNT
+311 SNMSDT

-338 LEAVK
+338 LEEIK
-343 TSFTELGKTLSV
+343 TSFTELGKTLAI
-355 AILPTIQKLAGLLT
+355 AILPFIKKLSGFVTGL
-369 TAINKFNNL
+369 INKFNNL
-378 NESTKNLIL
+378 DTSSKNLIL
-387 TLGGIALAIGPAIV
+387 TLSGIAVALGPSVLVISGLASAFALLSSPV
-401 VLGTLGTVISA
+401 VLVSAAVVA
-412 LISPVALVI
+412 LILAFEHVQTNIQMVGLQIAKFAEKAVVRMGTIGKAIRSLFNKTTINEVLADMDILLQGINDKFDPMIEALDPLGESILEKISSAVGSLMDGFKQVG
-421 AAIVGIGLAVED
+421 VGIGNSIGDGVVDGVEKSVIKLQNLFPIINEQFTNLRLQSKSTWD
-433 IVVNFDVVKLKIEK
+433 SINQGIDSSNLKIQSFDKKFEEASK
-447 WGEKVKIIF
+447 SVQ
-456 RAVKE
+456 
-461 TFKNIFSLGGG
+461 FSQQAMQGVLTTLAGQISNAFSGG
-472 TGTQIAKDMQE
+472 TASLKEFSNQI
-483 ALDAVTEEYDK
+483 L
-494 MIAEI
+494 
-499 DTKDSIAEKII
+499 SI
-510 KGIQNAYEDIK
+510 
-521 NASAGIGQAITDG
+521 
-534 LNQSL
+534 L
-539 TTNVESLGQR
+539 
-549 IAIGFEKVGSVAMA
+549 
-563 ATSSWDALNKKIDE
+563 
-577 SNEKIS
+577 
-583 DFDES
+583 
-588 FDNSVKNTQNSA
+588 
-600 MAMQAI
+600 
-606 MNAFAMQ
+606 
-613 ISKAFENGSASV
+613 
-625 GQFAAQVVSIIG
+625 G
-637 DLLIQLGTFAII
+637 DLLIQAGTFAII
-649 GSNLMGEALIPIVG
+649 TSELMKNAFIPGLGVVLG
-663 AAAGAAAIAVG
+663 LAAIAVG
-674 AAMKGLASKFMSE
+674 AALKGLANKVNNE
-687 GVQTFANGG
+687 GITPFAKGG
-696 IISGPTLGLMGE
+696 IISGPTVGLLGE

-726 SMIGSNG
+726 SIIGNRG
-733 SQNLSGEFVVRGQDL
+733 STNLNGEFVVRGQDL
-748 VLALQRAERN
+748 ILALQRAEKSRN
-758 RNRFK
+758 RIL

>member
-1 MLGAEQN
+1 MAESN
-8 YNLKVNLTGNATQL
+8 FPLKVNLIGNATSL
-22 NIALQSS
+22 NTALTGASAR
-29 TSKLQQFSA
+29 LRQFSA
-38 RAKSIGSSL
+38 RAKTLGSSL
-47 SRSLTLPLALVGGA
+47 TTSLTLPLALIGGA
-61 SIKMALDFDKS
+61 SVKMALDFDKS

-159 ENLSAESATDI
+159 ENLSAESATDV

-230 LSALLNPSSQANEEL
+230 LSALLNPSSQAKKEL
-245 ENFGLSAQG
+245 KNFHLEAGE
-254 LREQLKEQGLLS
+254 LRKQLKEEGLLS
-266 VLKTLTDRF
+266 VLKTLTETF

-299 GNNVSTTEQIFA
+299 GNNVDTTEQIFA
-311 SMTNT
+311 RMSDT

-338 LEAVK
+338 LEAVR
-343 TSFTELGKTLSV
+343 TSFTELGKTLAI
-355 AILPTIQKLAGLLT
+355 AILPAIQKLSGFLT
-369 TAINKFNNL
+369 TTINKFNNL
-378 NESTKNLIL
+378 DKETQNLIL
-387 TLGGIALAIGPAIV
+387 TIGGIAIALGPTLIIF
-401 VLGTLGTVISA
+401 GTLATAISA
-412 LISPVALVI
+412 LMNPITLTI
-421 AAIVGIGLAVED
+421 AGI
-433 IVVNFDVVKLKIEK
+433 
-447 WGEKVKIIF
+447 
-456 RAVKE
+456 
-461 TFKNIFSLGGG
+461 
-472 TGTQIAKDMQE
+472 
-483 ALDAVTEEYDK
+483 
-494 MIAEI
+494 
-499 DTKDSIAEKII
+499 
-510 KGIQNAYEDIK
+510 
-521 NASAGIGQAITDG
+521 AGIGFAIDNLIMPLDAFLLKAKAIFDTINEYARQTGRLILTSLSFGFGEGINTILTETKLAIKDINTRLENDLGQLDGRTVTERILSYFSDLKKSFNSIGVGLGEAMSDGIEEGFKAKGIDTSMFGDDSEIIADLDG
-534 LNQSL
+534 LDELLAQG
-539 TTNVESLGQR
+539 TKRTRE
-549 IAIGFEKVGSVAMA
+549 E
-563 ATSSWDALNKKIDE
+563 LNKLAEATTQAGGIATA
-577 SNEKIS
+577 SLQAM
-583 DFDES
+583 F
-588 FDNSVKNTQNSA
+588 NTLSGQLAKVFSG
-600 MAMQAI
+600 
-606 MNAFAMQ
+606 
-613 ISKAFENGSASV
+613 GSASFEE
-625 GQFAAQVVSIIG
+625 FAQQVFSIIG
-637 DLLIQLGTFAII
+637 DLLIQLGMMAISSAKIFAAFGNPFTSI
-649 GSNLMGEALIPIVG
+649 
-663 AAAGAAAIAVG
+663 AAGLAAIALG
-674 AAMKGLASKFMSE
+674 SAIKGMVNKVRGG
-687 GVQTFANGG
+687 GVMEFANGG

-708 YAGARHNPE
+708 YSGARHNPE
-717 VVAPLNKLK
+717 VVAPLDKLK

-748 VLALQRAERN
+748 VVALQRAERN

>member
-29 TSKLQQFSA
+29 TSKLKQFAA
-38 RAKSIGSSL
+38 RAKSIGSTL

-61 SIKMALDFDKS
+61 SVKMALDFDKS

-96 LAVDT
+96 LAADT

-245 ENFGLSAQG
+245 QNFGLSAQG

-299 GNNVSTTEQIFA
+299 GNNVGTTEQIFA
-311 SMTNT
+311 SMSDT

-338 LEAVK
+338 LEAIK
-343 TSFTELGKTLSV
+343 TSLTELGKTLAI
-355 AILPTIQKLAGLLT
+355 AILPFIQKLSGFVTGL
-369 TAINKFNNL
+369 INKFNNL
-378 NESTKNLIL
+378 DTSSKNLIL
-387 TLGGIALAIGPAIV
+387 TLSGIAIALGPSVLVISGLASAFALLSSPV
-401 VLGTLGTVISA
+401 VLVSAAVVA
-412 LISPVALVI
+412 LILAFEHVQTNIQMVGFQIAKFAEKAVVRMATIGKAIRSLFNKTTINEVLADMDILLQGINDKFDPMIEALDPLGESILEKISSAVGSLMDGFKQVG
-421 AAIVGIGLAVED
+421 VGIGNSIGD
-433 IVVNFDVVKLKIEK
+433 GVVDGVKKSVIKLQNLFPIINEQFTNLKLQSKSTWDSINQGIDSSNLKIQSFDKKFEEASK
-447 WGEKVKIIF
+447 SVQ
-456 RAVKE
+456 
-461 TFKNIFSLGGG
+461 FSQQAMQGVLTTLAGQISNAFSGG
-472 TGTQIAKDMQE
+472 TASLKEFSNQI
-483 ALDAVTEEYDK
+483 L
-494 MIAEI
+494 
-499 DTKDSIAEKII
+499 SI
-510 KGIQNAYEDIK
+510 
-521 NASAGIGQAITDG
+521 
-534 LNQSL
+534 L
-539 TTNVESLGQR
+539 
-549 IAIGFEKVGSVAMA
+549 
-563 ATSSWDALNKKIDE
+563 
-577 SNEKIS
+577 
-583 DFDES
+583 
-588 FDNSVKNTQNSA
+588 
-600 MAMQAI
+600 
-606 MNAFAMQ
+606 
-613 ISKAFENGSASV
+613 
-625 GQFAAQVVSIIG
+625 G
-637 DLLIQLGTFAII
+637 DLLIQAGTFAII
-649 GSNLMGEALIPIVG
+649 TSELMKNAFIPGLGVVLG
-663 AAAGAAAIAVG
+663 LAAIAVG
-674 AAMKGLASKFMSE
+674 AALKGLANKVNNE
-687 GVQTFANGG
+687 GITAFAKGG
-696 IISGPTLGLMGE
+696 IISGPTVGLLGE

-726 SMIGSNG
+726 SMIGDRG
-733 SQNLSGEFVVRGQDL
+733 STNLNGEFVVRGQDL
-748 VLALQRAERN
+748 ILALQRAEKSRN
-758 RNRFK
+758 RIL